1 MQEALCALQ
10 VSHGAIQFMVYEE
23 LKALAAG
30 AGEYAKDTGRSSL
43 SAFQI
48 SLMGAASKLVASA
61 VTYPSQVGS
70 RVSLEL
76 LLHGG
81 SLQGQAAVRGRSALQ
96 VSDGGTAFEL
106 GPSAV
111 RCPSHVCTLL
121 EQKQAGPGLDDMQS

>member
-1 MQEALCALQ
+1 MCLRTWRPPSCCPPHTDKKRKALCALQ

-70 RVSLEL
+70 
-76 LLHGG
+76 
-81 SLQGQAAVRGRSALQ
+81 
-96 VSDGGTAFEL
+96 
-106 GPSAV
+106 
-111 RCPSHVCTLL
+111 
-121 EQKQAGPGLDDMQS
+121 

>member
-1 MQEALCALQ
+1 
-10 VSHGAIQFMVYEE
+10 MVYEE

-70 RVSLEL
+70 GLNLEL
-76 LLHGG
+76 LSCGG
-81 SLQGQAAVRGRSALQ
+81 LLQG
-96 VSDGGTAFEL
+96 
-106 GPSAV
+106 
-111 RCPSHVCTLL
+111 
-121 EQKQAGPGLDDMQS
+121 